1 MLLKK
6 LRAWNDIKKL
16 SANESWQC
24 KMKRCHCIESFPDG
38 SVVKNSPAN
47 PGDVGSISGSGR
59 HLEKKK
65 KATHSS
71 ILAWEIHG
79 QRIPAGY
86 SPRGHKNVRHD
97 LVTKQQQHCIEHR
110 GPFRDI
116 LIITP
121 VPSLQG
127 K

>member
-47 PGDVGSISGSGR
+47 PGDVGSISGQEDI
-59 HLEKKK
+59 LEKRKWQPIPVSLLGK
-65 KATHSS
+65 SMDRGSWQATV
-71 ILAWEIHG
+71 HG
-79 QRIPAGY
+79 I
-86 SPRGHKNVRHD
+86 
-97 LVTKQQQHCIEHR
+97 TKMSDMITKQQHCIEHR

>member
-65 KATHSS
+65 RQPIPVFLLGKSMDIGSWQATV
-71 ILAWEIHG
+71 HG
-79 QRIPAGY
+79 
-86 SPRGHKNVRHD
+86 
-97 LVTKQQQHCIEHR
+97 VTKMSDMIY
-110 GPFRDI
+110 
-116 LIITP
+116 
-121 VPSLQG
+121 
-127 K
+127 